1 MQSVLRDKS
10 LRFLLVLDFLSIIKG
25 SLFEVY
31 LMMTKKTK
39 QVLWFSM
46 LGLLFTGFS
55 GLIFFTSIDGKG
67 SLFSHFSPNIIHSE
81 DQNLDITNNNTLHTV
96 ADDSSKWDEEIGYED
111 LFVDATSQNSF
122 DDLGEQI
129 AFLEKNYKKNPNAE
143 IFELLVHAYLLNNQ
157 FDDAKLLVYGL
168 TSQEQET
175 LDQKLL
181 FKIVLHSF
189 SQTNPA
195 EYELLVLLADKL
207 YEEQKLPLDEYQ
219 YYQLLF
225 SLSEGNYAEISGLV
239 EALADTHYASFI
251 QQITKNLQTF
261 ESFDKVAEYYL
272 DGLMAHSLMNEGYFA
287 LAKKLALPILIEHPN
302 YILPQQIMAYANFAT
317 HDYARAV
324 EYFSQLLEL
333 DYQKKNVY
341 LYYLGV
347 AYYHLENYTES
358 VVYLAQITDVQY
370 LLDADRFLVLSYLKL
385 WDQTK
390 ALHNWKR
397 LFNHKNIKE
406 SDFYTFYQEA
416 FWNFYLHG
424 ESSRYLQKDP
434 ELVKL
439 YLSSCGDYVPSSSEV
454 CTYGELGALALSKQY
469 SKVDQAKLTKL
480 AGKYQKPEFYLLL
493 WEIYLINSEDT
504 EQAIGNFMRALRLS
518 SDPLAQNYLK
528 EKILLAS
535 GLEE

>member
-1 MQSVLRDKS
+1 M
-10 LRFLLVLDFLSIIKG
+10 
-25 SLFEVY
+25 
-31 LMMTKKTK
+31 
-39 QVLWFSM
+39 
-46 LGLLFTGFS
+46 
-55 GLIFFTSIDGKG
+55 
-67 SLFSHFSPNIIHSE
+67 
-81 DQNLDITNNNTLHTV
+81 
-96 ADDSSKWDEEIGYED
+96 
-111 LFVDATSQNSF
+111 
-122 DDLGEQI
+122 
-129 AFLEKNYKKNPNAE
+129 
-143 IFELLVHAYLLNNQ
+143 HAYLLNNQ

-181 FKIVLHSF
+181 FRIVLHSF

-207 YEEQKLPLDEYQ
+207 YEEEKLTLEEYQ

-225 SLSEGNYAEISGLV
+225 SLAEGNYDNISGLM
-239 EALADTHYASFI
+239 EALSDTHYASFI
-251 QQITKNLQTF
+251 QQIAQNLQTF

-287 LAKKLALPILIEHPN
+287 LAKKLALPILIEYPD

-385 WDQTK
+385 
-390 ALHNWKR
+390 
-397 LFNHKNIKE
+397 
-406 SDFYTFYQEA
+406 
-416 FWNFYLHG
+416 
-424 ESSRYLQKDP
+424 
-434 ELVKL
+434 
-439 YLSSCGDYVPSSSEV
+439 
-454 CTYGELGALALSKQY
+454 
-469 SKVDQAKLTKL
+469 
-480 AGKYQKPEFYLLL
+480 
-493 WEIYLINSEDT
+493 
-504 EQAIGNFMRALRLS
+504 
-518 SDPLAQNYLK
+518 
-528 EKILLAS
+528 
-535 GLEE
+535 